1 MKKTISLT
9 EFAQNEWREY
19 SLYTIE
25 ERAIPSMIDGLKPVQ
40 RFIMH
45 SAMKSASKDMKKV
58 TAIAGPVAEY
68 GYHHGEQ
75 NAQGAAQLMAAGW
88 CNNQPLLLGDGNF
101 GGRLVN
107 EGAAARYVFAK
118 VHPEFFNLYQ
128 DFDLCPEHIEEEHIP
143 PRYYLPVIPMVLVNG
158 IKGVAT
164 GYATEILPYSVKDI
178 RNACAKYIKTGDIT
192 GLELTPTFYGFK
204 GVVRKTDVSSFETVG
219 LFERQGKTSILI
231 TEVPIGY
238 DREAYVNVL
247 NTLRDSGDIIR
258 YKDQC
263 DKSGFRFK
271 VDMKRG
277 TDTMS
282 DEALLKMFKLVKS
295 ITQNLTVL
303 DQDRKLRKYE
313 SPNELIK
320 DFCDFRIP
328 IYSERIQNRLTE
340 ARQKYKIAVAK
351 CRFIN
356 MVLNQQI
363 DFKGKSKKDL
373 TDLLTQTFDVSIVP
387 NLLGM
392 EFYSLTQEE
401 IRRQMAIA
409 KELDAERQKWESATP
424 TDQFLIDLKQI

>member
-45 SAMKSASKDMKKV
+45 SAMKSAAKEMKKV

-88 CNNQPLLLGDGNF
+88 CNNQPLLQGDGNF
-101 GGRLVN
+101 GSRLVN
-107 EGAAARYVFAK
+107 EGAAARYVYAK

-128 DFDLCPEHIEEEHIP
+128 DFDLCPAHIEEEHIP
-143 PRYYLPVIPMVLVNG
+143 PRYYLPVIPMVLING

-178 RNACAKYIKTGDIT
+178 KAACVQYIKTGDISK
-192 GLELTPTFYGFK
+192 LELTPTFYGFK
-204 GVVRKTDVSSFETVG
+204 GVVRKTEAGSFETVG
-219 LFERQGKTSILI
+219 LFERQGKTTILI
-231 TEVPIGY
+231 TEVPVGY
-238 DREAYVNVL
+238 DREGYVKVL
-247 NTLRDSGDIIR
+247 DELEDKGEIIR
-258 YKDQC
+258 YKDQS
-263 DKSGFRFK
+263 DKSGFRFR

-277 TDTMS
+277 ADGMS
-282 DEALLKMFKLVKS
+282 DEAVLKLFKLVKS
-295 ITQNLTVL
+295 VTQNLTVL
-303 DQDRKLRKYE
+303 DHNRKLRKYDT
-313 SPNELIK
+313 PNALIK
-320 DFCDFRIP
+320 DFCDFRLP
-328 IYSERIQNRLTE
+328 IYSVRIQNRLTDAE
-340 ARQKYKIAVAK
+340 HRLKVAVAK

-363 DFKGKSKKDL
+363 DFKGKSKKEL
-373 TDLLTQTFDVSIVP
+373 TDQLTQTFEASIVP

-409 KELDAERQKWESATP
+409 KDLDLERQKWKMASS